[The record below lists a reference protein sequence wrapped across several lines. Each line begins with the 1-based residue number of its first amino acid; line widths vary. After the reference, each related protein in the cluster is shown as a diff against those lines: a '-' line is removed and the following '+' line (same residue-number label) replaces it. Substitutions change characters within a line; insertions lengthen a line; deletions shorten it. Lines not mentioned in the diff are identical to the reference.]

1 MSGVPVA
8 MGARLRPRLR
18 LLRSGIMRHEPTT
31 LRRAAES
38 DVMWMSRVGSVTLA
52 ALVVAAAAA
61 AELPATMRAAAIDAP
76 GGAEALTLHALA
88 LPKPAA
94 GEVLIALHAAGVA
107 SWDVEI
113 RRHPEDLKNSRLPL
127 VLGTDGAGTIAA
139 LGAGVHGFKIGE
151 EVYSYSWDNPQGG
164 FYAEYVAVPAERVGQ
179 VPHGLSLTQ
188 AGAIGT
194 TALTALQGVDD
205 ALHIRAGETLIIHG
219 AAGGVGTLAVQF
231 AKLRGARVLATVS
244 GEDEIALV
252 RSLGAD
258 AVVDGRHGD
267 IGAAAHEFAPGGID
281 AVLALAGGEALERC
295 IGTLR
300 KGGRV
305 AYPSG
310 VRPPPPAHAGA
321 TLTRYD
327 AIAGPR
333 EFARLNAAITQAK
346 LIVPIAAQYPLAEA
360 AEAQRRL
367 EAGHVPGKIVLQI
380 R

>member
-1 MSGVPVA
+1 
-8 MGARLRPRLR
+8 
-18 LLRSGIMRHEPTT
+18 
-31 LRRAAES
+31 
-38 DVMWMSRVGSVTLA
+38 MWMSRVGSVALA

-76 GGAEALTLHALA
+76 GGPEALTLHTLA
-88 LPKPAA
+88 LPKPAP

-113 RRHPEDLKNSRLPL
+113 RRHPQDLKNSRLPL
-127 VLGTDGAGTIAA
+127 VLGTDGAGTVAA
-139 LGAGVHGFKIGE
+139 LGAGVHGFKVGE
-151 EVYSYSWDNPQGG
+151 QVYSYSWDNPQGG

-244 GEDEIALV
+244 GEDEIALA

-300 KGGRV
+300 KDGRV

-310 VRPPPPAHAGA
+310 VRPPPAPHAGA

-327 AIAGPR
+327 AIPGPR
-333 EFARLNAAITQAK
+333 EFERLNAAITQAK

>member
-1 MSGVPVA
+1 MWI
-8 MGARLRPRLR
+8 LRA
-18 LLRSGIMRHEPTT
+18 GTM
-31 LRRAAES
+31 A
-38 DVMWMSRVGSVTLA
+38 LA
-52 ALVVAAAAA
+52 ALAAAGAAAAQ
-61 AELPATMRAAAIDAP
+61 LPPTMQAAAIDSP
-76 GGAEALTLHALA
+76 GGAEALTLHT
-88 LPKPAA
+88 LPVPRPAR
-94 GEVLIALHAAGVA
+94 GELLIALHAAGVA

-127 VLGTDGAGTIAA
+127 VLGTDGAGTVAA
-139 LGAGVHGFKIGE
+139 LGAGVHGFRVGE

-164 FYAEYVAVPAERVGQ
+164 FYAEYVAVPAERVGH
-179 VPHGLSLTQ
+179 VPHSLSLMQ

-194 TALTALQGVDD
+194 TALTALQGIDD

-252 RSLGAD
+252 KGLGAD
-258 AVVDGRHGD
+258 AIVDGRHGD
-267 IGAAAHEFAPGGID
+267 IAAAAHEFAPGGVD

-300 KGGRV
+300 KDGRV

-310 VRPPPPAHAGA
+310 VRPPPAQRAGVQ
-321 TLTRYD
+321 LTRYD
-327 AIAGPR
+327 AIPGPR
-333 EFARLNAAITQAK
+333 EFQRLNAAITEAK
-346 LIVPIAAQYPLAEA
+346 LVVPIAAHYRLADA
-360 AEAQRRL
+360 AEAQRRV